1 MELIDYPNYNEKLFV
16 QTLSNGL
23 TVYLQPKAGFN
34 KTTAVLGVNYGS
46 VDSQFMLNGE
56 KVVQPAGI
64 AHFLEHKMFDKKDY
78 DVFELFNK
86 TGARSNA
93 FTSFTKTNYLFS
105 TAESVKENLDILLDF
120 VQIPYFTQAKV
131 QREKGIID
139 QEINMY
145 QNDPDNQAYFKT
157 IASLYPNSVL
167 ANDIAG
173 DIQTVDKITLEDVEL
188 AYRTFYRPE
197 NMSLFITGKLDP
209 SEVMNWIE
217 DNQRR
222 KSTPA
227 PINLQR
233 RLTLPEAS
241 KETVLHTKMD
251 VSRPKI
257 TLGLRGS
264 DQVPTGRDGLKYEIA
279 ISVMFDLFLSENS
292 VEYDKLYHDEIID
305 DTFSWEF
312 ENERGFHFAVINGD
326 TDKPLELINRLKQII
341 ADIPTK
347 IGHLQA
353 EFQLQKNE
361 LFGNYIE
368 MMDSEESISGQFDGF
383 IGEPVTI
390 YDEVEILKSLTL
402 GDVFEAAHSFLDQA
416 TVQEV
421 MIQNSDQPKG

>member
-1 MELIDYPNYNEKLFV
+1 M
-16 QTLSNGL
+16 
-23 TVYLQPKAGFN
+23 
-34 KTTAVLGVNYGS
+34 
-46 VDSQFMLNGE
+46 
-56 KVVQPAGI
+56 
-64 AHFLEHKMFDKKDY
+64 
-78 DVFELFNK
+78 
-86 TGARSNA
+86 
-93 FTSFTKTNYLFS
+93 
-105 TAESVKENLDILLDF
+105 DF

-368 MMDSEESISGQFDGF
+368 MMDSEEAISGQFDGF